1 MIYEL
6 RTYTATPGN
15 LDKLHARFRDHTRR
29 IFRRHGMESIGYWV
43 QVSPED
49 GAGDLL
55 YIVSH
60 ASLEQAAENWKAF
73 RADPEWV
80 RVKAESEVGGLL
92 VAGIKSQFMEAT
104 DYSAIK

>member
-29 IFRRHGMESIGYWV
+29 IFQRHGMDSIGYWV
-43 QVSPED
+43 QVSPEEGSD
-49 GAGDLL
+49 DLI
-55 YIVSH
+55 YIISH
-60 ASLEQAAENWKAF
+60 ASVAQAGENWKSF

-80 RVKAESEVGGLL
+80 KVKADSEVDGLL
-92 VAGIKSQFMEAT
+92 VANIKSQFMEAT
-104 DYSAIK
+104 DYSAVG